1 MIKAH
6 SFFLGEEISGSETS
20 DSEEEDED
28 GEIGEEKRKKRR
40 GKAVE
45 IPISATTLLLPTSWG
60 RKCSQSQA
68 GTRGVVE
75 MPYAAAIIMPLLETK
90 PFGAVSAD
98 GQLQTCSTCFH
109 LGSCACRDIILCGGS
124 LGAARWLRMAC
135 GGVELPLLT
144 EVGGRKHQRSFVG
157 RCGFY
162 SHGYDWRG
170 ILAVV

>member
-6 SFFLGEEISGSETS
+6 SSLLGEEISGSETS

-45 IPISATTLLLPTSWG
+45 IPVSATSLLLSTSWC

-75 MPYAAAIIMPLLETK
+75 LPYAAAIIMPLVEMK
-90 PFGAVSAD
+90 PFGAVSVD
-98 GQLQTCSTCFH
+98 GQLQTCVVP
-109 LGSCACRDIILCGGS
+109 AS
-124 LGAARWLRMAC
+124 L
-135 GGVELPLLT
+135 LPLGWL
-144 EVGGRKHQRSFVG
+144 
-157 RCGFY
+157 C
-162 SHGYDWRG
+162 
-170 ILAVV
+170 L

>member
-6 SFFLGEEISGSETS
+6 SSLLGEEISGSETS

-45 IPISATTLLLPTSWG
+45 IPVSATSLLLSTSWC

-75 MPYAAAIIMPLLETK
+75 LPYAAAIIMPLVEMK
-90 PFGAVSAD
+90 PFGAVPVD
-98 GQLQTCSTCFH
+98 GQLQTCVVP
-109 LGSCACRDIILCGGS
+109 AS
-124 LGAARWLRMAC
+124 L
-135 GGVELPLLT
+135 LPLGWL
-144 EVGGRKHQRSFVG
+144 
-157 RCGFY
+157 C
-162 SHGYDWRG
+162 
-170 ILAVV
+170 L